1 MTLQDMMKAVDSL
14 TPDEMRQLREHIE
27 QKERTQ
33 HSPGLDI
40 NAIEQVFDDL
50 REGFS
55 DEDLDEL
62 EWAMN
67 LR

>member
-1 MTLQDMMKAVDSL
+1 MTLQDMMKAVDGL

-27 QKERTQ
+27 QKEREQ

-40 NAIEQVFDDL
+40 NAIAQVFDYL
-50 REGFS
+50 REVQP
-55 DEDLDEL
+55 DLDEL

-67 LR
+67 VE